1 MYLTK
6 LPSKVAILKI
16 AIVLVATISLFYHA
30 TTAQAVING
39 YLGNGYFSTRNLNRC
54 HVGGY
59 STQAQ
64 NASARWSADTDINMY
79 YNCTGTHITTNN
91 SNWGQTNWAGLAVIT
106 NVNGQNNLSGGF
118 DYNVMY
124 QSCTARLNQWHFNNN
139 PTFYTNAEIQKLAT
153 HELGHCYS
161 LDHATNTSVMNN
173 SSVPQTQDINLIN
186 ARY

>member
-6 LPSKVAILKI
+6 LTSKVTILKI
-16 AIVLVATISLFYHA
+16 AIMLVLVIGLFHHTI
-30 TTAQAVING
+30 TAQAVING
-39 YLGNGYFSTRNLNRC
+39 YLGNGYFPTSNLKRC
-54 HVGGY
+54 HVGGH

-64 NASARWSADTDINMY
+64 NASASWSSSTDLNMS

-91 SNWGQTNWAGLAVIT
+91 SNWGNSGWAGLAVIT
-106 NVNGQNNLSGGF
+106 NVNGQNSLNGG
-118 DYNVMY
+118 YNWNVTY
-124 QSCTARLNQWHFNNN
+124 QSCVARLNQYYFDQN
-139 PTFYTNAEIQKLAT
+139 PAFYTNAEIQKLAT

-173 SSVPQTQDINLIN
+173 SSTPQTQDINLIN